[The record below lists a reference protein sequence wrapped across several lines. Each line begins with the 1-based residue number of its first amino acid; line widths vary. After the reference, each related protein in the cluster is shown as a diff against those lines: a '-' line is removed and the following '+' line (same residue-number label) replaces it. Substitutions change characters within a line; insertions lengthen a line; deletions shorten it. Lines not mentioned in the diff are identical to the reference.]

1 MNSTLRPLDRLQTRL
16 SLNSRRLTDPGN
28 GDEELFSVR
37 IIRGTTNIQFTDRLG
52 MRNIT
57 EYNSGND
64 TFNFNV
70 LFNYRINAG
79 TVFFLGYDDHYQQ
92 ADLIQGDRDGDGLRE
107 QLFYTG
113 GLQRTNRAIFFKLQ
127 YLLRY

>member
-16 SLNSRRLTDPGN
+16 SLNSRRLTDPSN
-28 GDEELFSVR
+28 GGAELFDVT
-37 IIRGTTNIQFTDRLG
+37 IIRGTTNVQFTERLG

-57 EYNSGND
+57 EWNTQD
-64 TFNFNV
+64 ETFDFNV

-92 ADLIQGDRDGDGLRE
+92 ADLIEGDSDGDGLQE
-107 QLFYTG
+107 QLFFTE
-113 GLQRTNRAIFFKLQ
+113 GLRRTSRAIFVKLQ